1 MPDCHVIRT
10 ILQFINEWERAKP
23 ESAHLSGIASIAIA
37 VVHNDRPRAFGAQLV
52 RLAIKDVSRLTPVS
66 FAIAVT
72 NASEFSKAGA
82 GASHF

>member
-1 MPDCHVIRT
+1 MRLRA
-10 ILQFINEWERAKP
+10 ILQSINEWGRGKP
-23 ESAHLSGIASIAIA
+23 ESAHSSGIASVAIA
-37 VVHNDRPRAFGAQLV
+37 VVHDAKPHAFGAQLV